1 MQQFGDNIKDL
12 PVDKDESKSADQD
25 LVNSIFLPQESGML
39 TKEVKLA
46 IIGVILLYMLFTD
59 KVQYH
64 LYGITKN
71 DNLTKATAVG
81 IVVISLFMLNKYL

>member
-12 PVDKDESKSADQD
+12 PVDKDESKSPDQE
-25 LVNSIFLPQESGML
+25 LVNSIFLPQDSGYL

-46 IIGVILLYMLFTD
+46 IIGAILLYIVFTD
-59 KVQYH
+59 KAQYH

-81 IVVISLFMLNKYL
+81 IVVISLYMLNKYL